1 MEYRTKKYSQTER
14 ILRAAEE
21 QFISKGYEATRIDDI
36 RQVAGVSKTAVYSLF
51 GSKRELFLALNNF
64 IVARAIS
71 NLMSAIP
78 AVNTSSIDI
87 VKQNLIDLG
96 QDYLKNLLTKE
107 STQLLRLSFSIS
119 DKFKSETIKYFS
131 PCSDEFIYLL
141 AKYFEK
147 INDADIFKIPNT
159 ERAAQQFSSLMIGSI
174 VYDIIFNQY
183 EKYDDH
189 YIAQHVESSVIL
201 FIKGHQ
207 Q

>member
-21 QFISKGYEATRIDDI
+21 QFISKGYEATRIEDI
-36 RQVAGVSKTAVYSLF
+36 TQLARVSKTAVYNLF

-78 AVNTSSIDI
+78 AVNTSSLEI

-107 STQLLRLSFSIS
+107 SVQLLKLSFSIS
-119 DKFKSETIKYFS
+119 DEFKSETIKYFS
-131 PCSDEFIYLL
+131 PCADEFIYLL
-141 AKYFEK
+141 AQYFEK
-147 INDADIFKIPNT
+147 INDADIFKIPNA
-159 ERAAQQFSSLMIGSI
+159 ERAAQQFSSLMRGPI
-174 VYDIIFNQY
+174 VCDIIFNQY

-189 YIAQHVESSVIL
+189 YIDQYVESSVTL

>member
-21 QFISKGYEATRIDDI
+21 QFISKGYEATRIEDI
-36 RQVAGVSKTAVYSLF
+36 TQLARVSKTAVYNLF

-78 AVNTSSIDI
+78 AVNTSSLDI

-107 STQLLRLSFSIS
+107 SAQLLKLSFSIS
-119 DKFKSETIKYFS
+119 DEFKSETIKYYS
-131 PCSDEFIYLL
+131 PCADEFIYLL

-147 INDADIFKIPNT
+147 INDADIFKIPNA
-159 ERAAQQFSSLMIGSI
+159 ERAAQQFSSLMRGSI
-174 VYDIIFNQY
+174 VCDIIFNQY

-189 YIAQHVESSVIL
+189 YIAHYVESSVEL